1 LKVDEDENRLR
12 LREVIEA
19 AFVNYKVFMLIKE
32 GEGRG

>member
-1 LKVDEDENRLR
+1 MKKRLRLRLR

-19 AFVNYKVFMLIKE
+19 AFVNFKVFMLIKE